1 MKEKRMMIITSV
13 VCLLPVLLGVALYP
27 QLPEQ
32 IATHFNSQG
41 AADGYS
47 PKAFAVFGLP
57 VFLAV
62 VNVICH
68 VAIANDPKKS
78 NSAPVIANISKWI
91 SPVCSIIINPV
102 MYLIAL
108 GYDNMPVMMITTL
121 LVSGMIIILGA
132 YMPKCKQ
139 NYTIGIK
146 LPWTLHD
153 EENWGR
159 THKFAGTVW
168 VIGGC
173 VMLVAG
179 LFEVMWVFLVAI
191 AVIAV
196 APMVYSF
203 VDYKKNH

>member
-1 MKEKRMMIITSV
+1 
-13 VCLLPVLLGVALYP
+13 
-27 QLPEQ
+27 
-32 IATHFNSQG
+32 
-41 AADGYS
+41 
-47 PKAFAVFGLP
+47 
-57 VFLAV
+57 
-62 VNVICH
+62 
-68 VAIANDPKKS
+68 
-78 NSAPVIANISKWI
+78 
-91 SPVCSIIINPV
+91 
-102 MYLIAL
+102 
-108 GYDNMPVMMITTL
+108 
-121 LVSGMIIILGA
+121 
-132 YMPKCKQ
+132 MPKCKQ

-153 EENWGR
+153 EENWDR